1 MIKPGDSNGPKL
13 SFESYKLIAEDL
25 SRTREQRDTIVRSY
39 ITINSVILAALAV
52 LLRNTQLA
60 ISWEALII
68 VPLLVAGI
76 VASLQWIWLIP
87 EYKILV
93 AVRVGALKEMEK
105 NPVEVS
111 CISAL
116 FNDEDEQLNEYR
128 QLTLLKRVSRY
139 ISWASILPG
148 TFIALYLIALVIV
161 GVVVVPKVLG

>member
-1 MIKPGDSNGPKL
+1 MIKPGGSNGPKL

-76 VASLQWIWLIP
+76 VAFLRWIWLIP

-93 AVRVGALKEMEK
+93 VVREGALKEMEK

-116 FNDEDEQLNEYR
+116 FKTRMSN
-128 QLTLLKRVSRY
+128 LT
-139 ISWASILPG
+139 SIGNLH
-148 TFIALYLIALVIV
+148 F
-161 GVVVVPKVLG
+161 